1 MLKAPKKIHMIEEVN
16 KKQVRGWPE
25 CVIDGVMGVG
35 SPEHR
40 WRAHSPDP
48 QNSRWRTTSLDKG
61 IM

>member
-35 SPEHR
+35 SPE
-40 WRAHSPDP
+40 P
-48 QNSRWRTTSLDKG
+48 TTQVKVEEKK
-61 IM
+61 